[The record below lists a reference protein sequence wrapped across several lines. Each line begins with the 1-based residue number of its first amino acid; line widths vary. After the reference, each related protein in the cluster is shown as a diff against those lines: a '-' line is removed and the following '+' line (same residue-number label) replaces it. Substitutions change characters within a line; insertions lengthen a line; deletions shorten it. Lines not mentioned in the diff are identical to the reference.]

1 MPDSVENVHC
11 LFRCRYGASELHS
24 VAAFIGGET
33 RHRWPRSHVPNV
45 PWVPETFHARF
56 PVSVRFKSSLAASP
70 LVSLAEGRR
79 RVGLRPTKLHV
90 TREKKSLVPRV
101 SLTWILCQKML
112 LKEVKKAKCKKMSPE
127 TVSFRKPI
135 PLPTPQCWISGK
147 ICWVVRDILYLGAAH
162 LDTFSGKSCART
174 TNGYKR
180 EIQVKNAFISRSI
193 WF

>member
-1 MPDSVENVHC
+1 MYPGC
-11 LFRCRYGASELHS
+11 QRLFIRGFR
-24 VAAFIGGET
+24 F
-33 RHRWPRSHVPNV
+33 RS
-45 PWVPETFHARF
+45 
-56 PVSVRFKSSLAASP
+56 SLKIKSSLAASP
-70 LVSLAEGRR
+70 LVSLAEGGR

-127 TVSFRKPI
+127 TVSFRKLI